1 MVSLQPT
8 AGTTRLK
15 ERSRRLSMR
24 YLRRLLLATNPRRI
38 SFRPEP
44 MPWAARRCCP
54 PPLRNQRK
62 QRRSFLRSFLR
73 RLNGNLLRCHRIHSR
88 HHRRNGCQPVRMHC
102 PIHLCPHS
110 LSALC
115 HRCQGI
121 AHHQTPRPVVPRML
135 TCGEWSAYT
144 MATQSLVSTTPT
156 RSKKSAWPR

>member
-24 YLRRLLLATNPRRI
+24 YLRRLLLATNPCRI

-54 PPLRNQRK
+54 PPLPNQRQ
-62 QRRSFLRSFLR
+62 QRRSFLR
-73 RLNGNLLRCHRIHSR
+73 RLNGNLLRCQRIHSR